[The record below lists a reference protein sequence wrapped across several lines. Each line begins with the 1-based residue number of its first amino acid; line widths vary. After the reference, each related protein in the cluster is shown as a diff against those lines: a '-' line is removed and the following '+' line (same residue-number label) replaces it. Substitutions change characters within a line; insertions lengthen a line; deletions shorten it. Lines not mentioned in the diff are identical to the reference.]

1 MLTEAI
7 IIAFL
12 VTGFQLAIPI
22 LFASLGETL
31 MEQSGVL
38 NIGIEGVMLIGAFV
52 TALTTING
60 GSIPMAILAGIGSGV
75 LMGMVLSLL
84 YVRLGLDQVVTG
96 LMFNLFTFGFTAL
109 LHGIWIGGKIGGTL
123 ENLDLPL
130 VRDIPWLGEILGRQN
145 AMFYFAIAMSFIVF
159 VLLRKTWLGLYIR
172 AVGEQPSAAE
182 SSGLDVWK
190 LRYTAVIFGA
200 VLTAFAGSA
209 LVLSSSG
216 GFVPGL
222 TSGRGFIALAVVVV
236 ARWNPLVVALVALL
250 FGMTQGLQFLAGRIG
265 ALADIPDQVWLSLPY
280 VAAIA
285 VLLQSRG
292 IMYPKAVGV
301 PYGKATS

>member
-1 MLTEAI
+1 
-7 IIAFL
+7 
-12 VTGFQLAIPI
+12 
-22 LFASLGETL
+22 
-31 MEQSGVL
+31 
-38 NIGIEGVMLIGAFV
+38 MLIGAFV

-96 LMFNLFTFGFTAL
+96 LMFNLFAFGFTAL

>member
-96 LMFNLFTFGFTAL
+96 LMFNLFAFGFTAL

-250 FGMTQGLQFLAGRIG
+250 FGMAQGLQFLAGRIG